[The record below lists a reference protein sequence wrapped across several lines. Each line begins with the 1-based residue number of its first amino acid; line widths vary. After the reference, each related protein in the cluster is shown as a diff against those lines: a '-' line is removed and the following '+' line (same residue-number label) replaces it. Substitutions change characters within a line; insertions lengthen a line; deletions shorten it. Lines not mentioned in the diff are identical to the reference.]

1 MTASRF
7 RYLFERYY
15 AQQCTPEEQHELMEL
30 MAQSAH
36 DEALKQLLDELLL
49 QATDNDQTMPDDTA
63 SNMLQEIMQ
72 TNAAPA
78 PARVHTFPVW
88 KRLTVAACT
97 LVAAAT
103 AGYIIYTRS
112 HTSTNKPMASVHA
125 PRPKNEHARLVMG
138 NGEEIDLDHTTAT
151 DVDVQSGVS
160 VSKKGNVLAY
170 NSAPSVV
177 PTINTVYTNKG
188 GIYQLILPDGTK
200 AWLNAASSISFPT
213 AFKDSTREVTI
224 RGEVYFDIAQQANQP
239 FIVKTN
245 NMKVAVLGTAF
256 NIKAYEEENICT
268 TLLEGAIN
276 VSSGSITRKMQPGQQ
291 ALINREHTGI
301 SISRVDTD
309 VAVAWKSGRFE
320 FNDNIKTIMREL
332 ARWYDLTVVYEGA
345 TTDKSFAG
353 SFSRHDSLKDILRQL
368 ELTGSIHFDI
378 ADKTITVRP

>member
-1 MTASRF
+1 MPVSRF
-7 RYLFERYY
+7 RYLFERYH
-15 AQQCTPEEQHELMEL
+15 AQQCTPEEQRELMVL
-30 MAQSAH
+30 LAQSAH
-36 DEALKQLLDELLL
+36 DEELKQLLDELLL
-49 QATDNDQTMPDDTA
+49 QGTDNDQIMPDDTA

-72 TNAAPA
+72 TNAATVPT
-78 PARVHTFPVW
+78 RVHTLRVW

-97 LVAAAT
+97 LAAAAT
-103 AGYIIYTRS
+103 AGYMIYSRR
-112 HTSTNKPMASVHA
+112 HTTTNKPIASAHA
-125 PRPKNEHARLVMG
+125 PKPKNEHARLVMG
-138 NGEEIDLDHTTAT
+138 NGEEIDLDHTTTT

-170 NSAPSVV
+170 NSSPSAI
-177 PTINTVYTNKG
+177 PSINTVYTNKG

-213 AFKDSTREVTI
+213 AFKDSTREVVTH
-224 RGEVYFDIAQQANQP
+224 GEVYFEIAQQANQP

-268 TLLEGAIN
+268 TLLEGAVN
-276 VSSGSITRKMQPGQQ
+276 VISGSITRKMQPGQQ
-291 ALINREHTGI
+291 ALITREHQGI
-301 SISRVDTD
+301 NISRVDPD
-309 VAVAWKSGRFE
+309 IAIAWKSGRFE

-345 TTDKSFAG
+345 TTEKSFAG
-353 SFSRHDSLKDILRQL
+353 SFSRQDSLKDILRQL

-378 ADKTITVRP
+378 ANKTITVRP